1 LQTVSHEDCRREV
14 SIYNDSLTPQCV
26 DQELKKLVVAFP
38 AVDPDFINVLSE
50 RLVANGFTNR
60 RLKDA
65 IGSLIDNFKYQK
77 PNISDIISFDRKI
90 KLYSY
95 GEAYRLI
102 ERGEVSGFSD
112 FDIIEVNGDKYRI
125 KKSDKINLP

>member
-1 LQTVSHEDCRREV
+1 V

-38 AVDPDFINVLSE
+38 AVDPGFINVLSE

-65 IGSLIDNFKYQK
+65 IGYVIDNFKYQK
-77 PNISDIISFDRKI
+77 PNIADIISFDRKI
-90 KLYSY
+90 KLYTH

-102 ERGEVSGFSD
+102 VSGEVSGFEE
-112 FDIIEVNGDKYRI
+112 FEIIESNGDKFRI
-125 KKSDKINLP
+125 KKSDKINFGYSG